1 MAMAVDPNYRTLRR
15 RAKELLL
22 AAGSEV
28 DEDSKA
34 LLLFYAVE
42 CGLKALYM
50 DVHKL
55 ATTSTEGSR
64 ARSARSFGHRLD
76 DLVVELR
83 VPPSKISP
91 RPPHLGLRNGMTLQV
106 LDLHEAWRYGEK
118 IDAHTEVVAW
128 LDRIAAHMKQEL
140 R

>member
-1 MAMAVDPNYRTLRR
+1 MAVDPNYRTLRR

-22 AAGSEV
+22 AAGSEIDV
-28 DEDSKA
+28 DSKA
-34 LLLFYAVE
+34 LFLFYAVE

-50 DVHKL
+50 DLHKL
-55 ATTSTEGSR
+55 TTASTEGSR
-64 ARSARSFGHRLD
+64 ARSAGSFGHRLD
-76 DLVVELR
+76 DLIVGLR

-91 RPPHLGLRNGMTLQV
+91 RPPRLALRSGVTLQV

-118 IDAHTEVVAW
+118 IDAHPEVVAW
-128 LDRIAAHMKQEL
+128 LDNIATYVKQEL

>member
-1 MAMAVDPNYRTLRR
+1 MVVDPNYRTLRR

-28 DEDSKA
+28 DVDSKA
-34 LLLFYAVE
+34 LLLFYAIE

-50 DVHKL
+50 DLHKL
-55 ATTSTEGSR
+55 ATASIEGSR

-83 VPPSKISP
+83 VPPSKISARAP
-91 RPPHLGLRNGMTLQV
+91 NLALRNGVTLQV

-118 IDAHTEVVAW
+118 IDAHTQVVAW
-128 LDRIAAHMKQEL
+128 LDGIATYVKQEL

>member
-1 MAMAVDPNYRTLRR
+1 MAVDPNYRTLRR

-28 DEDSKA
+28 DVDSKA
-34 LLLFYAVE
+34 LFLFYAVE
-42 CGLKALYM
+42 CGLKALYL
-50 DVHKL
+50 DLYKL

-83 VPPSKISP
+83 VPPSKISS
-91 RPPHLGLRNGMTLQV
+91 RPPRLALRSGVILQV

-128 LDRIAAHMKQEL
+128 LDGIATYVKQEL